1 MGFNDHSFDV
11 TPFNLINWS
20 DVQRLKDDF
29 KKFIV
34 EFNTLR
40 AKVDYLTKSTTL
52 GNSLQL
58 INDQHEVVQLKSI
71 DGKLDITYSGLK
83 KIFDIY
89 NDKLKA
95 MQTYIEKLEKKITE
109 YKCTCLNN
117 SQNQNRQRQS

>member
-1 MGFNDHSFDV
+1 MDFNDHGFDV

-52 GNSLQL
+52 GNSLQQ
-58 INDQHEVVQLKSI
+58 INDQYEVVKLKSI
-71 DGKLDITYSGLK
+71 DGQLDITYSGLK
-83 KIFDIY
+83 KLFDIY
-89 NDKLKA
+89 NEKLQT
-95 MQTYIEKLEKKITE
+95 MQTYIEELEKKITE

-117 SQNQNRQRQS
+117 RQRQ

>member
-11 TPFNLINWS
+11 TPFNLVNWS
-20 DVQRLKDDF
+20 DVQRLKDHF

-52 GNSLQL
+52 GNSLQQ
-58 INDQHEVVQLKSI
+58 INNKYEVVQLKST
-71 DGKLDITYSGLK
+71 DGKLDITYSSLK

-89 NDKLKA
+89 NDKLKT
-95 MQTYIEKLEKKITE
+95 MQTCIKELEKKITE
-109 YKCTCLNN
+109 YKCTCPNN
-117 SQNQNRQRQS
+117 GQNQNRQRQ